1 MKKLFI
7 TVILL
12 IFTACLKAQTSTPE
26 APPDLDK
33 ITIEEN
39 VDSSKTIAAERIPE
53 FPGGLEKFMSYVTQN
68 FRMPRSSHNAGK
80 VIVAF
85 IIEKDGS
92 VTNVKVSRGLSSDI
106 DHEAIRVVSRSPKWL
121 PGIQNGKAVRVGYS
135 IPITIN

>member
-7 TVILL
+7 AVILL
-12 IFTACLKAQTSTPE
+12 IFTICVKAQTNTPE

-33 ITIEEN
+33 ITIEEK
-39 VDSSKTIAAERIPE
+39 VDSSKNITAERIPE
-53 FPGGLEKFMSYVTQN
+53 FPGGIEKFMSYVSKN
-68 FRMPRSSHNAGK
+68 FRMPQSSHNTGK

-106 DHEAIRVVSRSPKWL
+106 DNEAIRVVSRSPKWL
-121 PGIQNGKAVRVGYS
+121 PGIQNGKTLRVGYS